1 MHRRSDTRAFANRGV
16 AARECSRALHIASAV
31 LLATSMLATG
41 DARAQPAR
49 GETPQAT
56 VSLGANDVYAGL
68 PFDLLVSAV
77 GFDEQP
83 EPAVSDFE
91 IPGCTITF
99 MGASPNVSTSIS
111 IVNGRRSESRRVEY
125 VFRYRVEAPSA
136 GGYTVP
142 AIEVVQGSK
151 KAAAQGGRIDVKEL
165 PTTRDMRV
173 QLTLPERPVSVGET
187 FDVTI
192 DWYIGRQPQDQ
203 DFVVPLFDAQDWVE
217 VRAPAGEATPP
228 GVGRRR
234 KGLAFAVGDR
244 EIQLPYDQEMVRVE
258 GKEMSRFRF
267 KAAVTPIKP
276 GTLELAPTRV
286 VAELQVGRTRG
297 GIFSRPVTK
306 LFKVEDVAR
315 SLQIKPL
322 PVKDRPASFAGAVGT
337 GFSIQV
343 QASRTVVKLG
353 EPIEL
358 EIFIRGDSRME
369 GLSLPKLDNQEGLP
383 PSQFSIA
390 DMPATGELVRSSDRG
405 EVTGKRFRVT
415 VSIKSPEVREVPRL
429 AFSYYNPKSGTYET
443 AYSQP
448 IALSVEGSAI
458 VGANEVVS
466 GANRAVIDAT
476 QDAVSGNKSGAA
488 VGAELALSAPSDTL
502 SRGWSLSVPVL
513 IALYLAP
520 LLFLAFQFWRR
531 RTRGARDQ
539 SSELRKAQRE
549 ARDMIERAR
558 SAPAREVAPELLA
571 ALRKLAGAAGRDSL
585 RGDDVIARIETVS
598 YDPKAADK
606 PLDGDILDGVEKLAS
621 QWSEES
627 KARRSSAAGL
637 AALVLASLTMTAS
650 PVHADGGENEPGA
663 EAGSSIDARL
673 DGARSAYQTALSQS
687 DRDARATGF
696 VRAESRFRQLA
707 EEMPDRPELL
717 IDWGNAALGAQDL
730 GRATLAYRRALAL
743 DPSAM
748 RAERNLSWVR
758 NRMPKWAQPGPAS
771 SATDWFFFWNRYL
784 PVPTRHLVGAAAFAL
799 AVLFLVP
806 WARRPSWLRWL
817 ALLPAFLW
825 LVMMASIV
833 FDEPE
838 DRDAVVMSDGASLLS
853 ADSPGA
859 SLAAPEPLPAGVE
872 VSIVERRGAWTHIRL
887 VNGRHD
893 GWLQTSAI
901 AEVIP

>member
-1 MHRRSDTRAFANRGV
+1 MAGSSFLMRRWSNPALLSSTALFAASV
-16 AARECSRALHIASAV
+16 WAAGSAH
-31 LLATSMLATG
+31 
-41 DARAQPAR
+41 AQPR
-49 GETPQAT
+49 SGDTPQAT

-83 EPAVSDFE
+83 EPVVTDFE

-111 IVNGRRSESRRVEY
+111 IANGRRSESRRVEY
-125 VFRYRVEAPSA
+125 VFRYRVEASA
-136 GGYTVP
+136 AGAYTVP

-151 KAAAQGGRIDVKEL
+151 KATAKGGRIDVTEL

-217 VRAPAGEATPP
+217 VRAPAGAPEPRSI
-228 GVGRRR
+228 GRRR

-244 EIQLPYDQEMVRVE
+244 EIQLPYDQDTVKID

-276 GTLELAPTRV
+276 GTLEIAPTRV
-286 VAELQVGRTRG
+286 VAGLQMGRTRG
-297 GIFSRPVTK
+297 GIFSRPITK
-306 LFKVEDVAR
+306 LFKVEDVPR
-315 SLQIKPL
+315 SLHIKPL

-358 EIFIRGDSRME
+358 ELLIRGDARME

-383 PSQFSIA
+383 PDRFSIA
-390 DMPATGELVRSSDRG
+390 DMPATGELVRDRDRG
-405 EVTGKRFRVT
+405 EITGKRFRVT
-415 VSIKSPEVREVPRL
+415 ASIKSPEVREVPRL

-443 AYSQP
+443 AYSEP
-448 IALSVEGSAI
+448 IALSVTGSAI

-476 QDAVSGNKSGAA
+476 EGSVSGKKGSGAA
-488 VGAELALSAPSDTL
+488 VGAELSLSQPSDTL
-502 SRGWSLSVPVL
+502 DRAWSLSVPVL
-513 IALYLAP
+513 IGLYLAP
-520 LLFLAFQFWRR
+520 LLFLALQLWRR

-539 SSELRKAQRE
+539 SSELKKAQRE
-549 ARDMIERAR
+549 ARRAIERAR
-558 SAPAREVAPELLA
+558 SAPARDVAPELLA

-585 RGDDVIARIETVS
+585 RGDEVIARIETVS
-598 YDPKAADK
+598 YDPRAADQ
-606 PLDGDILDGVEKLAS
+606 PLDGDIIDGVEKLAS
-621 QWSEES
+621 RWSEES
-627 KARRSSAAGL
+627 KARRSGAAGA
-637 AALVLASLTMTAS
+637 AALVLVGVVMAAGPAHAGEGESAADTA
-650 PVHADGGENEPGA
+650 A
-663 EAGSSIDARL
+663 EATADEATVAERL
-673 DGARSAYQTALSQS
+673 DAARSAYQTALSQS

-696 VRAESRFRQLA
+696 GRAESMFRQLA
-707 EEMPDRPELL
+707 QTMPDRPELL

-730 GRATLAYRRALAL
+730 GRATLAYRRALVM
-743 DPSAM
+743 DPSAT
-748 RAERNLSWVR
+748 RAERNLSWAR
-758 NRMPKWAQPGPAS
+758 NRMPKWAQPGQVS
-771 SATDWFFFWNRYL
+771 SAADWFFFWNRYL
-784 PVPTRHLVGAAAFAL
+784 PMPTRHLVGAAAFAI
-799 AVLFLVP
+799 AVLLWVP

-817 ALLPAFLW
+817 ALLPAFVW

-838 DRDAVVMSDGASLLS
+838 DRDAVVMSDGVSLLS

-859 SLAAPEPLPAGVE
+859 SLAAPDPLPAGVE
-872 VSIVERRGAWTHIRL
+872 VTIVERRGSWSHIRL
-887 VNGRHD
+887 VNGRRD

-901 AEVIP
+901 AEVVP